1 MRPGPPPARRGAK
14 RSKGRSRRR
23 KALPPRC
30 RRFLPVPLPP
40 RRRCRARS
48 PMPSMPTAPWSC
60 SSSATAASTTGSCAT
75 RSTACA
81 LPGPSS
87 PPSSSPPTASPATRR
102 SPRGWPSTACRPW
115 SWCGRRS
122 STAAASR
129 SHRSATASRARR
141 ASSKRRSTP
150 ATRARRSTTTPEGR
164 ELSMD
169 SRDYPNHLRAVP
181 DSRDPTAPVLDPDA
195 GGPPGLT
202 PPRVRGRSSGF
213 VTDVLVDL
221 GYVSDDVAR
230 QAIEGARTAGRP
242 PERLMVEQGAINAD
256 QLSRAVA
263 ERYGLDHVDLSVYQV
278 DMAAANLISVNTARR
293 YGALPVGF
301 IDKETLVVAMADPTN
316 VLAVDD
322 IQIATSLDCR
332 RGGHRGP
339 DRSPQHAA
347 ERRQRGGHRGRRKRR
362 PGAGRGQR
370 HRSQRRGRA
379 RGQARLQHPRPGG
392 GGGRL
397 RQPLRSGRGRDAGPL
412 PD

>member
-1 MRPGPPPARRGAK
+1 MRPGPPPARRRAK

-23 KALPPRC
+23 KALPPRG
-30 RRFLPVPLPP
+30 RRFLPLPLPP
-40 RRRCRARS
+40 RPLGCCS
-48 PMPSMPTAPWSC
+48 PPAPAPSPP
-60 SSSATAASTTGSCAT
+60 GPCAT
-75 RSTACA
+75 RSPASARPC
-81 LPGPSS
+81 PRS

-129 SHRSATASRARR
+129 SPRSATASRARR

-150 ATRARRSTTTPEGR
+150 ATRARRSTTPPAGR

-169 SRDYPNHLRAVP
+169 SRDYPNHLRPFA

-293 YGALPVGF
+293 HGALPVGC
-301 IDKETLVVAMADPTN
+301 IDKETLVAALAAPTN

-332 RGGHRGP
+332 VAV
-339 DRSPQHAA
+339 AA
-347 ERRQRGGHRGRRKRR
+347 EE
-362 PGAGRGQR
+362 
-370 HRSQRRGRA
+370 
-379 RGQARLQHPRPGG
+379 
-392 GGGRL
+392 
-397 RQPLRSGRGRDAGPL
+397 DI
-412 PD
+412 